1 MPRLSGIRR
10 GGDDS
15 AHFAGVDC
23 LTNFSGLDVDGA
35 EQARA
40 SVVRDDV
47 AGRFIS
53 DCDAGDPERN
63 HSGGFFYVLQFA
75 ETVLAQ
81 HDRRPA
87 AVAPV
92 RGQKV

>member
-1 MPRLSGIRR
+1 MPRLSGMRR

-63 HSGGFFYVLQFA
+63 HRCRSATGIAREYQYAF
-75 ETVLAQ
+75 ES
-81 HDRRPA
+81 
-87 AVAPV
+87 
-92 RGQKV
+92 